1 MQSLITDHEVKPLV
15 NDYGM
20 IVVDECHHVSA
31 ESFECVL
38 KAIHAK
44 YVCGLTATPKRS
56 DGHQPI
62 IFMQCG
68 AIRYSADAKSYAAR
82 HGFSHILVPRFT
94 KFRTDISDDKPTI
107 TEVYKQLTESKYRN
121 TLIVN
126 DVITAVQ
133 SGRTPIII
141 SERMTHIRRLAEMLT
156 GTADHAIVL
165 SGQGTAKTKREQLE
179 LVRAIPPTESMI
191 ILATGKYAGE
201 GFDEP
206 RLDTLFLAMP
216 ISWSGTLSQYVGR
229 LHRDYPG
236 KSSVMIYDYADIHV
250 HMLENMY
257 KKRLRGYAKLG
268 YAPELIHQDGF
279 QTIYT
284 EHYENDLF
292 REIAAAKKTVIAAG
306 AYFISG
312 KLNLLMRAADQCMM
326 NGAKVVIITKK
337 ADNTYAERM
346 RQMLAAHDIEHYIK
360 NKVQSSFV
368 AIDGKTVWYAS
379 GELFG
384 NIGDDCVLRIE
395 DEVLAGELTESIH
408 EFRGQ

>member
-1 MQSLITDHEVKPLV
+1 M
-15 NDYGM
+15 
-20 IVVDECHHVSA
+20 
-31 ESFECVL
+31 
-38 KAIHAK
+38 
-44 YVCGLTATPKRS
+44 
-56 DGHQPI
+56 
-62 IFMQCG
+62 
-68 AIRYSADAKSYAAR
+68 
-82 HGFSHILVPRFT
+82 
-94 KFRTDISDDKPTI
+94 
-107 TEVYKQLTESKYRN
+107 
-121 TLIVN
+121 
-126 DVITAVQ
+126 
-133 SGRTPIII
+133 I
-141 SERMTHIRRLAEMLT
+141 SERMTHIRQLADLLNDA
-156 GTADHAIVL
+156 ADHVIVL
-165 SGQGTAKTKREQLE
+165 SGQGTAKAKREQLE
-179 LVRAIPPTESMI
+179 LVRAIPKTESMI

-250 HMLENMY
+250 RMLENMY

-292 REIAAAKKTVIAAG
+292 RDIAAAEKSVVAAG
-306 AYFISG
+306 TNFISG
-312 KLNLLMRAADQCMM
+312 KLSMLMRAADQCRM
-326 NGAKVVIITKK
+326 NGAKVIIITKK
-337 ADNTYAERM
+337 ADNTYAEKMHRM
-346 RQMLAAHDIEHYIK
+346 LVAHGVEHHIK
-360 NKVQSSFV
+360 NKIPSSFV
-368 AIDGKTVWYAS
+368 VIDRKTVWYAS

-408 EFRGQ
+408 EFRV

>member
-1 MQSLITDHEVKPLV
+1 ML
-15 NDYGM
+15 N
-20 IVVDECHHVSA
+20 
-31 ESFECVL
+31 
-38 KAIHAK
+38 
-44 YVCGLTATPKRS
+44 
-56 DGHQPI
+56 
-62 IFMQCG
+62 G
-68 AIRYSADAKSYAAR
+68 A
-82 HGFSHILVPRFT
+82 
-94 KFRTDISDDKPTI
+94 
-107 TEVYKQLTESKYRN
+107 
-121 TLIVN
+121 
-126 DVITAVQ
+126 
-133 SGRTPIII
+133 
-141 SERMTHIRRLAEMLT
+141 
-156 GTADHAIVL
+156 ADHVIVL

-179 LVRAIPPTESMI
+179 LVRAIPQTESMI

-229 LHRDYPG
+229 LHRECAG

-268 YAPELIHQDGF
+268 YAPELIHQNGF

-306 AYFISG
+306 TNFISG
-312 KLNLLMRAADQCMM
+312 KLSMLMRSADQCRM

-346 RQMLAAHDIEHYIK
+346 HQMMVAHGVEHHIK
-360 NKVQSSFV
+360 NKIQSSFV

-408 EFRGQ
+408 EFRV